1 VAAKAIVVG
10 GGIGGLTAA
19 LALGRAGV
27 EVAVFERAPE
37 LREIGA
43 GISLWANATRAL
55 KGLGVYEEVRAAG
68 AAEIGGEL
76 RSWRGEMISKIP
88 AEDLKERFG
97 EANLAVHRADLQGAL
112 FSSLPSGTVR
122 LGAEF
127 TGFEQEEEGV
137 LARFADGLE
146 ERGDL
151 LVGADGIHSSVRA
164 QLFGETEPRY
174 AGYTAWRG
182 IAGAGDGS
190 LPEGVGLNLWGR
202 GSEFG
207 LVGIGRGRFYWFAT
221 KNAPEGEAE
230 SAAGRKR
237 EVLDLLAGSYE
248 PATAAVEATAEPE
261 ILRNDIYD
269 REPISRWGVGRV
281 TLLGDAAHP
290 MTPNLGQ
297 GACQAIEDA
306 VVLARCLGGGDGIPG
321 SLRLYEERRVR
332 RITTVVR
339 RSRLVGRV
347 TQLQNPLLCRL
358 RDALA
363 KRTSARAQ
371 LRQYE
376 EIVRYEP

>member
-1 VAAKAIVVG
+1 VTKAIVIG

-19 LALGRAGV
+19 AALGRVGV

-37 LREIGA
+37 LKEIGA

-55 KGLGVYEEVRAAG
+55 AQLGLYDQVRAAG

-76 RSWRGEMISKIP
+76 RSWRGEMMFGITSS
-88 AEDLKERFG
+88 DLMASFG
-97 EANLAVHRADLQGAL
+97 DANLAIHRADLQDAL
-112 FSSLPSGTVR
+112 FSALPDGTVR
-122 LGAEF
+122 LGTEF
-127 TGFEQEEEGV
+127 VGFVQNGDGV
-137 LARFADGLE
+137 VARFADGRE
-146 ERGDL
+146 EWGDF
-151 LVGADGIHSSVRA
+151 LVGADGLHSCVRA
-164 QLFGETEPRY
+164 QLFGRRAPRY

-182 IAGAGDGS
+182 IAEDGEGR
-190 LPEGVGLNLWGR
+190 LPEGVGLNLWGT

-237 EVLDLLAGSYE
+237 EVLELLSGSYW
-248 PATAAVEATAEPE
+248 PAREAVEATGESR

-269 REPISRWGVGRV
+269 RDPVRSWGAGRV

-306 VVLARCLGGGDGIPG
+306 VVLARCLGGGISG
-321 SLRLYEERRVR
+321 SLRRYEERRIGR
-332 RITTVVR
+332 TAAVVR
-339 RSRLVGRV
+339 RSRLAGRV
-347 TQLQNPLLCRL
+347 TQMENPLLCRL
-358 RDALA
+358 RDAVA
-363 KRTSARAQ
+363 KRVSARAR

-376 EIVRYEP
+376 KIATYRV

>member
-1 VAAKAIVVG
+1 LVAKAIVVG
-10 GGIGGLTAA
+10 GGIGGLAAA
-19 LALGRAGV
+19 LALERAGV

-43 GISLWANATRAL
+43 GITLWANATRPL
-55 KGLGVYEEVRAAG
+55 KRLGVYDEVRASG

-76 RSWRGEMISKIP
+76 RSWRGALISEIP
-88 AEDLKERFG
+88 AESLRERFG
-97 EANLAVHRADLQGAL
+97 EANLAVHRADLQDVL
-112 FSSLPSGTVR
+112 FSALPPGTVR

-127 TGFEQEEEGV
+127 AGFEQDGEGV
-137 LARFADGLE
+137 LARFADGRE

-164 QLFGETEPRY
+164 QLFGRHPPRY

-182 IAGAGDGS
+182 VAEAGDGR

-207 LVGIGRGRFYWFAT
+207 LVGIGRGRFYWFVT

-230 SAAGRKR
+230 SGAGRKR
-237 EVLDLLAGSYE
+237 EVLDLLSGWYE
-248 PATAAVEATAEPE
+248 PVRAAVEATDEPE

-269 REPISRWGVGRV
+269 RDPLESWGAGRV

-306 VVLARCLGGGDGIPG
+306 AVLARCLGGERGIST
-321 SLRLYEERRVR
+321 SLQLYEERRVR
-332 RITTVVR
+332 RTTAVVK
-339 RSRLVGRV
+339 RSRFVGRIV
-347 TQLQNPLLCRL
+347 QLENPLLGRL
-358 RDALA
+358 RDEVA
-363 KRTSARAQ
+363 KRTSSRAQ

-376 EIVRYEP
+376 EIARYEA

>member
-1 VAAKAIVVG
+1 MIVG
-10 GGIGGLTAA
+10 GGIGGLVAA
-19 LALGRAGV
+19 LALGRAGL
-27 EVAVFERAPE
+27 EVVVFERAPQ
-37 LREIGA
+37 LREVGA

-55 KGLGVYEEVRAAG
+55 KGLGVYEEIRASG

-76 RSWRGEMISKIP
+76 RSWRGEMFLKIP
-88 AEDLKERFG
+88 AEDLRARFG
-97 EANLAVHRADLQGAL
+97 EANVAVHRADLQGAL
-112 FSSLPSGTVR
+112 FSAHPRTTVR

-127 TGFEQEEEGV
+127 TGFEQTGEGV
-137 LARFADGLE
+137 LACFADGRQ

-164 QLFGETEPRY
+164 QLFGRCAPRY

-182 IAGAGDGS
+182 IAEAYGR
-190 LPEGVGLNLWGR
+190 LPEGTGLNLWGR

-207 LVGIGRGRFYWFAT
+207 LAGIGRGRFYWFAT
-221 KNAPEGEAE
+221 KNAPEGEPE

-237 EVLDLLAGSYE
+237 EVLDLLSGWYE
-248 PATAAVEATAEPE
+248 PATTAVASTDEPE

-269 REPISRWGVGRV
+269 RDPLPRWGAGRV

-306 VVLARCLGGGDGIPG
+306 VVLARCLGGGYGIPH

-332 RITTVVR
+332 RTATVVR
-339 RSRLVGRV
+339 RSRLAGRIA
-347 TQLQNPLLCRL
+347 QIENPLLCRL
-358 RDALA
+358 RDELA
-363 KRTSARAQ
+363 KRTSGRAQ
-371 LRQYE
+371 LRLYE
-376 EIVRYEP
+376 EIARYQA

>member
-1 VAAKAIVVG
+1 VAKAIVVG

-43 GISLWANATRAL
+43 GITLWANATRVL
-55 KGLGVYEEVRAAG
+55 MGLGLYEEVRDAG

-88 AEDLKERFG
+88 AEDLRERFG

-112 FSSLPSGTVR
+112 FSALPDEAVQ

-127 TGFEQEEEGV
+127 TGFVQNGEGV
-137 LARFADGLE
+137 LARFADGRE

-164 QLFGETEPRY
+164 QLFGRRAPRY

-182 IAGAGDGS
+182 IAEAGEGQ
-190 LPEGVGLNLWGR
+190 LPEGVGLNLWGL

-221 KNAPEGEAE
+221 KNAPEGETE
-230 SAAGRKR
+230 TAAGRKQ
-237 EVLDLLAGSYE
+237 EVLELLAGWYE
-248 PATAAVEATAEPE
+248 PARAAVEATGESR

-269 REPISRWGVGRV
+269 RDPLKNWGVGRV

-297 GACQAIEDA
+297 GAFQAIEDA
-306 VVLARCLGGGDGIPG
+306 AVLARCIGGGDGISD
-321 SLRLYEERRVR
+321 SLRSYESRRVR
-332 RITTVVR
+332 RTAAVVR
-339 RSRLVGRV
+339 RSRLAGR
-347 TQLQNPLLCRL
+347 TIQLENPLLRGL
-358 RDALA
+358 RDAIA

-376 EIVRYEP
+376 EIARYQA

>member
-1 VAAKAIVVG
+1 MSRAMIVG
-10 GGIGGLTAA
+10 GGIGGLAA
-19 LALGRAGV
+19 AVALGRAGV

-37 LREIGA
+37 IQEVGA

-55 KGLGVYEEVRAAG
+55 KEIGVYDEIRSSG

-76 RSWRGEMISKIP
+76 RSWRGGLITEIP
-88 AEDLKERFG
+88 AAALKASFG
-97 EANLAVHRADLQGAL
+97 EANLAVHRADLQKSLLAAL
-112 FSSLPSGTVR
+112 PPGTVR
-122 LGAEF
+122 LGAWF
-127 TGFEQEEEGV
+127 TDFEQNGDGV
-137 LARFADGLE
+137 VARFADGSE

-151 LVGADGIHSSVRA
+151 LVGADGLHSSVRT
-164 QLFGETEPRY
+164 QLFGRQAPRY

-182 IAGAGDGS
+182 ITETGEGS

-202 GSEFG
+202 GTEFG
-207 LVGIGRGRFYWFAT
+207 LAGIGRGRFYWFAT
-221 KNAPEGEAE
+221 RNAPEGEEEA
-230 SAAGRKR
+230 AAGRKR
-237 EVLDLLAGSYE
+237 EVLDLLSGWYE
-248 PATAAVEATAEPE
+248 PARAAVEATAEPE

-269 REPISRWGVGRV
+269 RDPLPRWGVGRV

-306 VVLARCLGGGDGIPG
+306 VVLARCLDDEVPR

-332 RITTVVR
+332 RTAVVVK
-339 RSRLVGRV
+339 RSRLAGRIS
-347 TQLQNPLLCRL
+347 QLENPLLCRL
-358 RDALA
+358 RDAVA

-376 EIVRYEP
+376 EIARYQA

>member
-1 VAAKAIVVG
+1 MTKVMIVG

-19 LALGRAGV
+19 VALGRAGV
-27 EVAVFERAPE
+27 EVAVFERAAE

-55 KGLGVYEEVRAAG
+55 KSLDVYEEVRAAG

-76 RSWRGEMISKIP
+76 RSWRGALISEIP
-88 AEDLKERFG
+88 AEDLRAKFG
-97 EANLAVHRADLQGAL
+97 EANLAVHRADLQGTLVAA
-112 FSSLPSGTVR
+112 LPSGTVR

-127 TGFEQEEEGV
+127 TGFAQNGEEV
-137 LARFADGLE
+137 IARFADGRE
-146 ERGDL
+146 ERGEV
-151 LVGADGIHSSVRA
+151 LVGADGLHSSVRA
-164 QLFGETEPRY
+164 QLFGWRVPRY

-182 IAGAGDGS
+182 VAEAGEGR

-221 KNAPEGEAE
+221 RNAPEGEAE
-230 SAAGRKR
+230 SVAGRKR
-237 EVLDLLAGSYE
+237 EVLYLLSGWYE
-248 PATAAVEATAEPE
+248 PARAAVEGTDEPK

-269 REPISRWGVGRV
+269 RDPLASWGAGRV

-306 VVLARCLGGGDGIPG
+306 VVLARCLGVGDGISR
-321 SLRLYEERRVR
+321 SLRLYEDR
-332 RITTVVR
+332 RIRRTAAVVR

-347 TQLQNPLLCRL
+347 TQVQNPLLCRL

-376 EIVRYEP
+376 EIARYQA

>member
-1 VAAKAIVVG
+1 LTRAVIVG

-19 LALGRAGV
+19 LALGHAGF

-55 KGLGVYEEVRAAG
+55 KRLEVYDGIRSSG

-76 RSWRGEMISKIP
+76 RSWRGDLITEIP
-88 AEDLKERFG
+88 ADDLREKLG
-97 EANLAVHRADLQGAL
+97 EANLAVHRAELQKAL
-112 FSSLPSGTVR
+112 LAALPEGTVR

-127 TGFEQEEEGV
+127 TGFIQNGDGV
-137 LARFADGLE
+137 VAHFADGSE

-164 QLFGETEPRY
+164 QLFGRHAPRY

-182 IAGAGDGS
+182 IAEAGEGS
-190 LPEGVGLNLWGR
+190 LPEGVGLNMWGR
-202 GSEFG
+202 GTEFG

-221 KNAPEGEAE
+221 RNAPEGEKE
-230 SAAGRKR
+230 AGAGCKR
-237 EVLDLLAGSYE
+237 EVLSLLSGWYG
-248 PATAAVEATAEPE
+248 PARAAVEATAEHE

-269 REPISRWGVGRV
+269 RDPLPRWGVGRV

-306 VVLARCLGGGDGIPG
+306 VVLALCMGGESEVSR

-332 RITTVVR
+332 RTTVVVK
-339 RSRLVGRV
+339 RSRLAGRIS
-347 TQLQNPLLCRL
+347 QLENPLLCRL

-363 KRTSARAQ
+363 KRTSARAI

-376 EIVRYEP
+376 EVARFEA